1 MSMPNRQVKE
11 SDVFLGLFIHV
22 FLFTLVCLPHLYQCR
37 KSGSPLY
44 KHYKVYKRPQCG
56 QCFHVIT
63 VCRLGDT
70 LTEKIPSC
78 ILERLFHVWSESC
91 SKMFDISDTGDISAK
106 LQGYNNTFF
115 IMPLVQCKEGTVCIS
130 ILTFSTNYK

>member
-63 VCRLGDT
+63 VCRLGDNGRMT
-70 LTEKIPSC
+70 YFCERCQKGDPSG
-78 ILERLFHVWSESC
+78 V
-91 SKMFDISDTGDISAK
+91 DIR
-106 LQGYNNTFF
+106 
-115 IMPLVQCKEGTVCIS
+115 
-130 ILTFSTNYK
+130 